1 MNQIFKIMNKTF
13 LRSVIFSA
21 LVFTVSCSNDE
32 GQEKE
37 IPIRAT
43 PEAFAQLKSTSLE
56 SKVQEFQLDASQ
68 TGFFTTE
75 NGVIFTING
84 NCLSMNG
91 NPVTGMVDVQVVE
104 LFERG
109 AMLTTDKPTMGTL
122 PNGDKALLISGG
134 EFFLNIT
141 QDGEPVDEDCDI
153 GATIPAD
160 LTGGVDEDMTLWT
173 GNGRDNDCDGI
184 DDDCDGFVWQEMTDA
199 NGDPEEAAV
208 QNGDQGEGFYVAP
221 FGDFGW
227 TNVDRFFSD
236 PRPKTT
242 ILVAVPEGFN
252 DENSRVYLSYVGEP
266 NALAHLDTYDA
277 TTGIFSEH
285 YGQIPIGLECHV
297 IFTSEEDGSWLYG
310 IKSVTIADGQTVAI
324 TDSDLNTSSEGELE
338 ALINGLP

>member
-1 MNQIFKIMNKTF
+1 MKTTFFKSLFFT
-13 LRSVIFSA
+13 A
-21 LVFTVSCSNDE
+21 LTLAVSCSNDE
-32 GQEKE
+32 TPKSE
-37 IPIRAT
+37 IPVRAT
-43 PEAFAQLKSTSLE
+43 AEAFAQLKSASLVN
-56 SKVQEFQLDASQ
+56 KVQNFQFNAEQ

-75 NGVIFTING
+75 NGVMFVING
-84 NCLSMNG
+84 NCLSKDG
-91 NPVTGMVDVQVVE
+91 NPVTGVVDVQVVE

-109 AMLTTDKPTMGTL
+109 AMLSTDKPTMGTL

-153 GATIPAD
+153 VATIPSD
-160 LTGGVDEDMTLWT
+160 ITGGANTEMTLWS
-173 GNGRDNDCDGI
+173 GRGRDNDCDGI
-184 DDDCDGFVWQEMTDA
+184 DDDCDGFAWQERVGA
-199 NGDPEEAAV
+199 NDDPIEAEIQDGD
-208 QNGDQGEGFYVAP
+208 GGERFYVAP

-242 ILVAVPEGFN
+242 ILVEVPEGFN

-266 NALAHLDTYDA
+266 NALAYLDTYDA
-277 TTGIFSEH
+277 TTGLFSEH

-297 IFTSEEDGSWLYG
+297 IFTSEENGQWLYG
-310 IKSVTIADGQTVAI
+310 IKSVTIADGQTVEI
-324 TDSDLNTSSEGELE
+324 TDADLNTATESELE